1 MTRISSS
8 TAMPVMFD
16 TWLVTC
22 IGVLCS
28 VGLLAIASAS
38 VDFAETTYGW
48 AWYHAMKHALYLFVA
63 TGVAAVVYQIPPRFW
78 DATSWIWLLVAVAL
92 LVVVL
97 IPGVGR
103 EVNGAQR
110 WIPLLI
116 VNLQPSEV
124 AKAAMILFLASYLR
138 RREDEVREAWSGF
151 FKPLVI
157 LGVLSVLL
165 LLEPD
170 FGATVIVCGT
180 ALGMLFLAGVRLIQ
194 FTIVASGLALIGVSM
209 VALAPYR
216 LQRFL
221 SYQDPWA
228 DPFNTGFQLTQSLIA
243 FGRGELA
250 GVGFG
255 QSVQKLFYLPEA
267 HTDFVFSIW
276 AEETGFI
283 GSVCLL
289 LLFVALV
296 GRLLWWSRKAL
307 AVSRTFESHVFG
319 GIALML
325 SGQVFVSMG
334 MSMGLLPTKGLTLPM
349 ISFGGS
355 SLIVTLC
362 LLAIALRMTR
372 DCDKPEPRR
381 PKL

>member
-1 MTRISSS
+1 MNSRVVASHLSLS
-8 TAMPVMFD
+8 VD
-16 TWLVTC
+16 TWLIVC
-22 IGVLCS
+22 IGVLCGI
-28 VGLLAIASAS
+28 GLLAIASAS

-48 AWYHAMKHALYLFVA
+48 AWYHAMKHLMYLC
-63 TGVAAVVYQIPPRFW
+63 VAALTAAIVYQIPPRFW
-78 DATSWIWLLVAVAL
+78 DVTSWIWLLVAVAL

-110 WIPLLI
+110 WIPLLV

-138 RREDEVREAWSGF
+138 RREDEVRESWSGF
-151 FKPLVI
+151 FKPLII

-194 FTIVASGLALIGVSM
+194 FTIVALGLALIAVSM

-221 SYQDPWA
+221 AYQDPWA

-243 FGRGELA
+243 FGRGQLT

-276 AEETGFI
+276 AEETGFV
-283 GSVCLL
+283 GSTALL
-289 LLFVALV
+289 LVFVALIA
-296 GRLLWWSRKAL
+296 RLLWWSRRAL
-307 AVSRTFESHVFG
+307 VVKRTFESHVFA
-319 GIALML
+319 GIAFML

-355 SLIVTLC
+355 SLIVTLS

-372 DCDKPEPRR
+372 EADQPEPRR
-381 PKL
+381 PK

>member
-1 MTRISSS
+1 MNSRVVASHLSLS
-8 TAMPVMFD
+8 VD
-16 TWLVTC
+16 TWLIVC
-22 IGVLCS
+22 IGVLCGI
-28 VGLLAIASAS
+28 GLLAIASAS

-48 AWYHAMKHALYLFVA
+48 AWYHAMKHLMYLCVA
-63 TGVAAVVYQIPPRFW
+63 TLTAAIVYQIPPRFW
-78 DATSWIWLLVAVAL
+78 DVTSWIWLLVAVAL

-110 WIPLLI
+110 WIPLLV

-138 RREDEVREAWSGF
+138 RREDEVRESWSGF
-151 FKPLVI
+151 FKPLII

-194 FTIVASGLALIGVSM
+194 FTIVALGLALIAVSM

-221 SYQDPWA
+221 AYQDPWA

-243 FGRGELA
+243 FGRGQLT

-276 AEETGFI
+276 AEETGFV
-283 GSVCLL
+283 GSTALL
-289 LLFVALV
+289 LVFVALIA
-296 GRLLWWSRKAL
+296 RLLWWSRRAL
-307 AVSRTFESHVFG
+307 VVKRTFESHVFA
-319 GIALML
+319 GIAFML

-355 SLIVTLC
+355 SLIVTLS

-372 DCDKPEPRR
+372 EADQPEPRR
-381 PKL
+381 PK

>member
-1 MTRISSS
+1 M
-8 TAMPVMFD
+8 
-16 TWLVTC
+16 
-22 IGVLCS
+22 
-28 VGLLAIASAS
+28 
-38 VDFAETTYGW
+38 
-48 AWYHAMKHALYLFVA
+48 
-63 TGVAAVVYQIPPRFW
+63 
-78 DATSWIWLLVAVAL
+78 
-92 LVVVL
+92 
-97 IPGVGR
+97 
-103 EVNGAQR
+103 
-110 WIPLLI
+110 
-116 VNLQPSEV
+116 
-124 AKAAMILFLASYLR
+124 
-138 RREDEVREAWSGF
+138 
-151 FKPLVI
+151 
-157 LGVLSVLL
+157 
-165 LLEPD
+165 
-170 FGATVIVCGT
+170 
-180 ALGMLFLAGVRLIQ
+180 Q
-194 FTIVASGLALIGVSM
+194 FTIVALGLALIGVGM
-209 VALAPYR
+209 VAFAPYR

-221 SYQDPWA
+221 AYQDPWA

-283 GSVCLL
+283 GSICLL
-289 LLFVALV
+289 LVFIALIS
-296 GRLLWWSRKAL
+296 RLLWWSRRAL
-307 AVSRTFESHVFG
+307 TVQRTFESHVFA

-372 DCDKPEPRR
+372 ECDKPEPRR
-381 PKL
+381 PRS

>member
-1 MTRISSS
+1 MNSRVVASHLSLS
-8 TAMPVMFD
+8 VD
-16 TWLVTC
+16 TWLIVC
-22 IGVLCS
+22 ISVLCGI
-28 VGLLAIASAS
+28 GLLAIASAS

-48 AWYHAMKHALYLFVA
+48 AWYHAMKHLMYLC
-63 TGVAAVVYQIPPRFW
+63 VAALTAAIVYQIPPRFW
-78 DATSWIWLLVAVAL
+78 DVTSWIWLLVAVAL

-110 WIPLLI
+110 WIPLLV

-138 RREDEVREAWSGF
+138 RREDEVRESWSGF
-151 FKPLVI
+151 FKPLII

-194 FTIVASGLALIGVSM
+194 FTIVALGLALIAVSM

-221 SYQDPWA
+221 AYQDPWA

-243 FGRGELA
+243 FGRGQLT

-276 AEETGFI
+276 AEETGFV
-283 GSVCLL
+283 GSTALL
-289 LLFVALV
+289 LVFVALIA
-296 GRLLWWSRKAL
+296 RLLWWSRRAL
-307 AVSRTFESHVFG
+307 VVKRTFESHVFA
-319 GIALML
+319 GIAFML

-355 SLIVTLC
+355 SLIVTLS

-372 DCDKPEPRR
+372 EADQPEPRR
-381 PKL
+381 PK

>member
-1 MTRISSS
+1 MNSVTTSAPS
-8 TAMPVMFD
+8 AVLFD
-16 TWLVTC
+16 RWLVAC
-22 IGVLCS
+22 ISVLCS

-38 VDFAETTYGW
+38 VDYAETTYGW
-48 AWYHAMKHALYLFVA
+48 AWYHTMKHAMYLCVA
-63 TGVAAVVYQIPPRFW
+63 TCAAAIVYQIPPRFW
-78 DATSWIWLLVAVAL
+78 DATSWIWLLVAFAL

-110 WIPLLI
+110 WIPLVV

-138 RREDEVREAWSGF
+138 RREDEVRDSWAGF

-157 LGVLSVLL
+157 LGILSVLL

-194 FTIVASGLALIGVSM
+194 FTIVALGLALIGVGM

-221 SYQDPWA
+221 AYQDPWA

-283 GSVCLL
+283 GSTCLL
-289 LLFVALV
+289 LVFVALIA
-296 GRLLWWSRKAL
+296 RLLWWSRRAL
-307 AVSRTFESHVFG
+307 TVRRTFESHVFAG
-319 GIALML
+319 LAFML

-372 DCDKPEPRR
+372 ECDKPEPRR